1 MPETDQ
7 PPDHLREQQRSRAVQ
22 LGQWVLGATAT
33 AARYPFDRVPLYRR
47 DRTGHDCDTPD
58 LERDL
63 PGDATTL
70 QRAADGVG
78 PLFHRRYWIDLAD
91 CEGSAADLLQLVAED
106 INAVAPATLSR
117 FEDADGDD
125 ARSLRVGD
133 EVVVRLPGPW
143 DGPVR
148 VIQRDETCFRLA
160 TMDGH
165 IEAGEIRFAVDEL
178 DHGFVRFT
186 IDSWARSG
194 SRLFHHLYTTVPL
207 AREVQL
213 LMWAQVCRAVADLS
227 GGVMMSN
234 VQATTHQLDD
244 GDGADGTGSDGEA

>member
-1 MPETDQ
+1 MT
-7 PPDHLREQQRSRAVQ
+7 
-22 LGQWVLGATAT
+22 T

-47 DRTGHDCDTPD
+47 DRTGHDCAEPD
-58 LERDL
+58 LARDL
-63 PGDATTL
+63 PGDPATL
-70 QRAADGVG
+70 QRAAAGTG

-91 CEGSAADLLQLVAED
+91 CEVRPTELLRRVAAD

-117 FEDADGDD
+117 FEDGEGRD
-125 ARSLRVGD
+125 AGSLEVGD

-148 VIQRDETCFRLA
+148 VVERDDTSFRLA
-160 TMDGH
+160 TLQGH
-165 IEAGEIRFAVDEL
+165 IEAGEIRFAVTETEQ
-178 DHGFVRFT
+178 GFTRFT

-227 GGVMMSN
+227 GGVVMSN
-234 VQATTHQLDD
+234 VQATTHEVDD
-244 GDGADGTGSDGEA
+244 PGSDLQA